1 MYVRCD
7 IQPTDQQP
15 RTIDAARSMR
25 LCSYNYPIVNQE
37 AHMKKNPGRKE
48 RRRQARINRREAGR
62 ERAKANELAQK
73 KAARARRS
81 GGANADAR

>member
-1 MYVRCD
+1 
-7 IQPTDQQP
+7 
-15 RTIDAARSMR
+15 
-25 LCSYNYPIVNQE
+25 
-37 AHMKKNPGRKE
+37 MKKNPGRKE

-73 KAARARRS
+73 KAARARRR